1 MDARYHSSLLQMKPF
16 PAWLCWLLTVDWLF
30 NSSGV
35 SYEHFFNKHL
45 PMVQLVA
52 VPQGETRTLLPE
64 QVKPRRRWEVLKNPW
79 SLIPSST
86 HNFQPIRLFPFVTE
100 GIHVRLISSCYRN
113 IFGPKILESTLYSH
127 FIIIS
132 GIYRRFHLS
141 YIVLWLFSTLKR
153 ELCLGSGCL

>member
-16 PAWLCWLLTVDWLF
+16 PAWLCF
-30 NSSGV
+30 NPSGV
-35 SYEHFFNKHL
+35 SYEHFFHKHL

-52 VPQGETRTLLPE
+52 VPQGETRTLQPE

-79 SLIPSST
+79 YLIPSST

-113 IFGPKILESTLYSH
+113 IFGPKILESTFYSH

>member
-1 MDARYHSSLLQMKPF
+1 MIWMPGTTAHCSRWSLF
-16 PAWLCWLLTVDWLF
+16 PLDYVLIPQEF
-30 NSSGV
+30 HMNI
-35 SYEHFFNKHL
+35 FFNKHL

-52 VPQGETRTLLPE
+52 VAQGETRTLQPE

-113 IFGPKILESTLYSH
+113 IFGPKMLESTLYSH

-141 YIVLWLFSTLKR
+141 YIVLWPFSTLKR

>member
-16 PAWLCWLLTVDWLF
+16 SAWLCF
-30 NSSGV
+30 NPSGV
-35 SYEHFFNKHL
+35 SYEHFFHKHL

-52 VPQGETRTLLPE
+52 VPQGETRTLQPE

-113 IFGPKILESTLYSH
+113 IFGPYSLFTFH
-127 FIIIS
+127 NYFRNLSEIPSFIHRTMAFFYS
-132 GIYRRFHLS
+132 KKRALS
-141 YIVLWLFSTLKR
+141 WFRLSLAR
-153 ELCLGSGCL
+153 G